1 MSLREDLKDV
11 SFELARIVNEKKIRI
26 EKKSDVAMKFII
38 DQNKKKIRV
47 DLLRIMNEMINEKYN
62 ELNKYE
68 TAQINQI
75 NATIAEKKGES
86 MEAFVEVLKKEIRVR
101 ITQNPEAYFQFLQ
114 DKITEFLP
122 IINQPVIFYVNAE
135 DLQLL
140 EKYPIITNLKKRKLI
155 SVSPNPIE
163 TAFGF
168 RLASKDE
175 SFSITFTFESI
186 LEKYYEEISM
196 RFMKVFPIFEVNVK
210 TATDISKDKNEKHKT
225 SGGTA

>member
-11 SFELARIVNEKKIRI
+11 SFELARNLKEKKDRI

-47 DLLRIMNEMINEKYN
+47 DLLRIMNEMINDKYN
-62 ELNKYE
+62 ELNKHE

-86 MEAFVEVLKKEIRVR
+86 MDAFVEVLKKEIRVR

-122 IINQPVIFYVNAE
+122 IINQPVTFYVNAV

-140 EKYPIITNLKKRKLI
+140 EKYPIISNLKKRKLF
-155 SVSPNPIE
+155 STSPTPIE

-168 RLASKDE
+168 KLTSKDA

-186 LEKYYEEISM
+186 LERYYEELSM
-196 RFMKVFPIFEVNVK
+196 KFMSIFPVFTVDVK
-210 TATDISKDKNEKHKT
+210 TAADISRDKNGKHKA
-225 SGGTA
+225 SGGTE

>member
-11 SFELARIVNEKKIRI
+11 SFELARVLKEKKDRI

-47 DLLRIMNEMINEKYN
+47 DLLQIMNEMINEKYN
-62 ELNKYE
+62 ELNKHE

-75 NATIAEKKGES
+75 NTLIAEKKGES
-86 MEAFVEVLKKEIRVR
+86 MDAFVEVLKKEIRVR
-101 ITQNPEAYFQFLQ
+101 ITQNSEAYFQFLK
-114 DKITEFLP
+114 DKIVEFLP
-122 IINQPVIFYVNAE
+122 VINQPVIFYVNAE

-140 EKYPIITNLKKRKLI
+140 DKYPIISNLKKHKLI
-155 SVSPNPIE
+155 SISQKPIE
-163 TAFGF
+163 TVFGF
-168 RLASKDE
+168 ILSSKDA

-186 LEKYYEEISM
+186 LEKYFEELSM
-196 RFMKVFPIFEVNVK
+196 KFMSIFPVFTVDVK
-210 TATDISKDKNEKHKT
+210 TATDINRDKNEMHKT

>member
-11 SFELARIVNEKKIRI
+11 SFELARIVNEKKNRI

-62 ELNKYE
+62 ELNKHE

-114 DKITEFLP
+114 DKITGFLP
-122 IINQPVIFYVNAE
+122 IINQPVVFYVNAE

-155 SVSPNPIE
+155 SVSSKPIE

-186 LEKYYEEISM
+186 LERYYEELSM
-196 RFMKVFPIFEVNVK
+196 KFMKIFPVFTVDVK
-210 TATDISKDKNEKHKT
+210 TATDISKDKNGTHKT
-225 SGGTA
+225 SGGTP